1 MRTTA
6 PDHGLKIFTT
16 CPTTLL
22 AQPGDCIRPLKEM
35 ARASEEAG
43 CEGILVFT
51 DNAQLDPWLVSQIII
66 EATERISPLV
76 AIQPV
81 YMHPYS
87 VAKMITSLAF
97 LHGRRLYLNMVAGDS
112 RTI

>member
-1 MRTTA
+1 MPTTV
-6 PDHGLKIFTT
+6 PDHSLKIFTT

-22 AQPGDCIRPLKEM
+22 AQPDTCHRELEKM
-35 ARASEEAG
+35 ARCSEDAG

-51 DNAQLDPWLVSQIII
+51 DNAQLDPWLISQVII
-66 EATERISPLV
+66 EATDHLCPLI

-81 YMHPYS
+81 YMHPYT

-97 LHGRRLYLNMVAGDS
+97 LHGRR
-112 RTI
+112 